1 MKRILLKIYIII
13 LIEDILFIVI
23 SINRHVKSIEVGA
36 FLGGSI
42 VFLLLFRHLEVVV
55 KNFIPLQSETTRNSK
70 KLIFS
75 YFIRFLLII
84 IFFYATIKISKR
96 VFLMAMLGFIVSS
109 LSLLIFGL
117 SLIFKGDGDGRA

>member
-1 MKRILLKIYIII
+1 MKKILQKIYIIV
-13 LIEDILFIVI
+13 LIEDILFIII
-23 SINRHVKSIEVGA
+23 SKYLQMKSIEVGA

-55 KNFIPLQSETTRNSK
+55 KNFIPLEGETTKNNR

-96 VFLMAMLGFIVSS
+96 VFLVAMLGFIVSS

>member
-1 MKRILLKIYIII
+1 MKKILQTICIII
-13 LIEDILFIVI
+13 LIEDILFIII
-23 SINRHVKSIEVGA
+23 SRYTQIKSIEVGA
-36 FLGGSI
+36 FLGGSV
-42 VFLLLFRHLEVVV
+42 VFLLLFIHLEVIV
-55 KNFIPLQSETTRNSK
+55 KNFIPLQDETTKNKR